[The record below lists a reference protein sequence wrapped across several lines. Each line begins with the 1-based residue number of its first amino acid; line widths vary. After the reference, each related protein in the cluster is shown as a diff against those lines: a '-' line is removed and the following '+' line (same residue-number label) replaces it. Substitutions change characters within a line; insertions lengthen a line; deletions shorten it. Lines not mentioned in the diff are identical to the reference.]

1 MKKRLLSIILCL
13 AMILSSECMTSVQF
27 VEAAYFVEYEEER
40 FTYQD
45 IQILEERIDKL
56 ETQLWAAHRMA
67 DAARELGYN
76 EGHVIIETAKADYDR
91 IEGQRND
98 YIAIC
103 EDLAAHWDEKKSEYP
118 SAAFVWN
125 YLKDRGYSDTVAAS
139 ILGNM
144 MVEVGGLTL
153 DLDWDMYDNRYY
165 GICQWSREYSK
176 VWGASLEEQCNF
188 LEATIKYELDTYGYM
203 YKTGYNYGSF
213 LLSSDIR
220 EATLAFAK
228 AYERCGS
235 ASYKQRQKCA
245 IDAYNYFVT

>member
-13 AMILSSECMTSVQF
+13 AMILSSECMTSVQL
-27 VEAAYFVEYEEER
+27 VEAAYFIEYEEEQ

-45 IQILEERIDKL
+45 IQILKERIDKL

-67 DAARELGYN
+67 NAARELGYD
-76 EGHVIIETAKADYDR
+76 ESHVIIETAKTDYAR
-91 IEGQRND
+91 IQQQRED

-103 EDLAAHWDEKKSEYP
+103 EELVTHWSEKEIKYPAAT
-118 SAAFVWN
+118 FVWN
-125 YLKDRGYSDTVAAS
+125 YLKDRGYSDTVAAG

-153 DLDWDMYDNRYY
+153 DLDWDMYDSGYY
-165 GICQWSREYSK
+165 GICQWSQGYGK

-188 LEATIKYELDTYGYM
+188 LVATIKYELDTYGYM
-203 YKTGYNYGSF
+203 YERGYDYNSF
-213 LLSSDIR
+213 LSSSNIR

-228 AYERCGS
+228 AYERCSS

-245 IDAYNYFVT
+245 LDAYNYFVT